1 MKLFKVY
8 VIDDTEEYLELV
20 VARNKQEAVNIV
32 KNLEQWNCVMYMSVE
47 EVKEVDGYKIILQPI
62 DTKEDWLWQKQKY
75 LKILTE
81 K

>member
-8 VIDDTEEYLELV
+8 VIDDIEEYLELV
-20 VARNKQEAVNIV
+20 VAKNKQEAMNIA

-62 DTKEDWLWQKQKY
+62 DIEED
-75 LKILTE
+75 
-81 K
+81 

>member
-20 VARNKQEAVNIV
+20 GARNKQEAVNIV

-62 DTKEDWLWQKQKY
+62 DIKED
-75 LKILTE
+75 
-81 K
+81 

>member
-20 VARNKQEAVNIV
+20 VAKNKQEAMNIA
-32 KNLEQWNCVMYMSVE
+32 KNLEQWSCIVYMSVK

-62 DTKEDWLWQKQKY
+62 DIEED
-75 LKILTE
+75 
-81 K
+81 

>member
-20 VARNKQEAVNIV
+20 VARNKQEAANIV

-47 EVKEVDGYKIILQPI
+47 EVKEVDGYTIILQPI
-62 DTKEDWLWQKQKY
+62 DIKED
-75 LKILTE
+75 
-81 K
+81 

>member
-20 VARNKQEAVNIV
+20 VAKNKQEAINIV
-32 KNLEQWNCVMYMSVE
+32 KNLEQWSCIVYMSVE

-62 DTKEDWLWQKQKY
+62 DNEED
-75 LKILTE
+75 
-81 K
+81 

>member
-32 KNLEQWNCVMYMSVE
+32 KNLEQWSCIVYMSVE

-62 DTKEDWLWQKQKY
+62 DIKED
-75 LKILTE
+75 
-81 K
+81 

>member
-20 VARNKQEAVNIV
+20 VARNKQEAMNIV
-32 KNLEQWNCVMYMSVE
+32 KNLEQWSCIVYMNVE

-62 DTKEDWLWQKQKY
+62 DIEED
-75 LKILTE
+75 
-81 K
+81 

>member
-20 VARNKQEAVNIV
+20 VAKNKQEAMNIV
-32 KNLEQWNCVMYMSVE
+32 KNLEQWSCIIYMSVE

-62 DTKEDWLWQKQKY
+62 DIKED
-75 LKILTE
+75 
-81 K
+81 

>member
-20 VARNKQEAVNIV
+20 VAKNKQEAMNIV
-32 KNLEQWNCVMYMSVE
+32 KNLEQWSCVMYMSVE

-62 DTKEDWLWQKQKY
+62 DIKED
-75 LKILTE
+75 
-81 K
+81 

>member
-20 VARNKQEAVNIV
+20 VAKNKQEAVNIA
-32 KNLEQWNCVMYMSVE
+32 KNLEQWSCIMYMSVE

-62 DTKEDWLWQKQKY
+62 DIKED
-75 LKILTE
+75 
-81 K
+81 

>member
-20 VARNKQEAVNIV
+20 VTKNKQEAMNIA
-32 KNLEQWNCVMYMSVE
+32 KNLEQWSCIVYMSVE

-62 DTKEDWLWQKQKY
+62 NIKED
-75 LKILTE
+75 
-81 K
+81 

>member
-8 VIDDTEEYLELV
+8 VIDDTEEYLELE

-32 KNLEQWNCVMYMSVE
+32 KNLEQWSCIVYMSVE

-62 DTKEDWLWQKQKY
+62 DIEED
-75 LKILTE
+75 
-81 K
+81 

>member
-20 VARNKQEAVNIV
+20 VARNKQEAMNIV
-32 KNLEQWNCVMYMSVE
+32 KNLEQWSCIVYMSVE

-62 DTKEDWLWQKQKY
+62 DIEEDWLWQK
-75 LKILTE
+75 
-81 K
+81 

>member
-20 VARNKQEAVNIV
+20 VAKNKQEAANIV
-32 KNLEQWNCVMYMSVE
+32 KNLEQWSCIVYMSVE

-62 DTKEDWLWQKQKY
+62 NIKED
-75 LKILTE
+75 
-81 K
+81 

>member
-20 VARNKQEAVNIV
+20 VAKNKQEAMNIA
-32 KNLEQWNCVMYMSVE
+32 KNLEQWSCIVYMSVE

-62 DTKEDWLWQKQKY
+62 DVKEN
-75 LKILTE
+75 
-81 K
+81 